1 MKRIIHLLVMA
12 IFLCALS
19 ALGQSQNQPS
29 QPQDPGTQVPPPQ
42 STPPTFPQS
51 KPGKQQP
58 DPQQPSAAQAETQA
72 PTATPNAEQNS
83 ARTFMGTIIRSEDSY
98 LLRSGDKEYKLD
110 DQTKVKP
117 FAGKDVKV
125 TGTLDNN
132 VIHVQSIEAQPTL

>member
-1 MKRIIHLLVMA
+1 
-12 IFLCALS
+12 
-19 ALGQSQNQPS
+19 
-29 QPQDPGTQVPPPQ
+29 
-42 STPPTFPQS
+42 
-51 KPGKQQP
+51 
-58 DPQQPSAAQAETQA
+58 
-72 PTATPNAEQNS
+72 
-83 ARTFMGTIIRSEDSY
+83 MGTIIRSEDSY